1 MLKNVKKT
9 SFEPNVIRY
18 DVINYSESCS
28 FLIMLF
34 IPSFM
39 TIP

>member
-28 FLIMLF
+28 FLLMLF